1 FPMQVFYSR
10 RIGSAP
16 VAPSLRTDAS
26 GQPSEE
32 LLDVPTQATI
42 YGAGKL
48 VGRLSPDWTIGA
60 MSAITGANH
69 VTVLDNTTTP
79 PSSDSRLAA
88 PMTAFNVLRLK
99 YELGS
104 GGHLGL
110 IGTGSSTFESNGGYP
125 PVTLADGSVGQLC
138 PSGATQAVGGPCF
151 HDGYVAG
158 SDLLL
163 RSPSGAYVLNGAF
176 IESYIHGGP
185 TITQPDGS
193 QIGAGAS
200 APGGWLRVAKEGGKH
215 LLWSAEYTGAGRQLN
230 YNDLG
235 YMQRQNVQT
244 LQASVGWRTLDP
256 GKYTVD
262 TTSAFVA
269 SDSRN
274 LSWLDL
280 GQNYELNTRLHL
292 LDFSTV
298 TLAADYAPTRF
309 DDREVGDG
317 TALERTGYLGGR
329 LEYDS
334 DPRRSIY
341 ATIAN
346 QTQVMGSGIY
356 ATSMQGSAVL
366 HALPQLDIE
375 LLPTLTWATGEYR
388 YAWQSATATDAYFG
402 KLTAK
407 NVSVTLRATYTF
419 TPRLTLQAY
428 AQAFL
433 ASGHFDDLHSLTPD
447 PGSKVR
453 LSDLNGLPVTTPATN
468 PDFEEAA
475 LNVNVVF
482 RWEYRLGSTLYL
494 VYTRSQIPEVA
505 NLMGNATL
513 APRAFDHG
521 AATDVILLKLSYWW
535 AS

>member
-1 FPMQVFYSR
+1 
-10 RIGSAP
+10 
-16 VAPSLRTDAS
+16 
-26 GQPSEE
+26 
-32 LLDVPTQATI
+32 
-42 YGAGKL
+42 
-48 VGRLSPDWTIGA
+48 
-60 MSAITGANH
+60 
-69 VTVLDNTTTP
+69 
-79 PSSDSRLAA
+79 
-88 PMTAFNVLRLK
+88 
-99 YELGS
+99 
-104 GGHLGL
+104 
-110 IGTGSSTFESNGGYP
+110 
-125 PVTLADGSVGQLC
+125 
-138 PSGATQAVGGPCF
+138 
-151 HDGYVAG
+151 
-158 SDLLL
+158 
-163 RSPSGAYVLNGAF
+163 
-176 IESYIHGGP
+176 
-185 TITQPDGS
+185 
-193 QIGAGAS
+193 
-200 APGGWLRVAKEGGKH
+200 
-215 LLWSAEYTGAGRQLN
+215 
-230 YNDLG
+230 
-235 YMQRQNVQT
+235 MQRQNVQT

-274 LSWLDL
+274 MAWLDL
-280 GQNYELNTRLHL
+280 GQSYELNTRLHL
-292 LDFSTV
+292 HDFSAV

-317 TALERTGYLGGR
+317 TALERAGYLGGR

-346 QTQVMGSGIY
+346 QTQVMGSGVY
-356 ATSMQGSAVL
+356 ATSVQASAVL

-375 LLPTLTWATGEYR
+375 LLPTLTWAAGEYR
-388 YAWQSATATDAYFG
+388 YAWQSATPMDAYFG

-407 NVSVTLRATYTF
+407 NVSVTLRASYTF

-433 ASGHFDDLHSLTPD
+433 ASGHFDDVHDLAPD

-453 LSDLNGLPVTTPATN
+453 LSALNGLAIATPAIN